1 MPIADTRPSPPASP
15 RSNAAAR
22 PTTAAPGEATVRF
35 ETLGPLVAT
44 RDGVPVALAPAQRRL
59 LASMLLFP
67 GVPSTIDSLIDRMWN
82 EEPPRTAVQAM
93 HVHLSALRRSLPGV
107 VQVRDGWYAIDLD
120 GHESDVREF
129 STLAA
134 DAAEHLARG
143 RFRDAAASAA
153 RASRLWRG
161 APYPELADVESA
173 RGERERLSELWIAT
187 RTVEARASTLQ
198 GRVSESI
205 ALLRQLVA
213 EQPLNET
220 LWEELV
226 LAYCAGA
233 RPAEARSA
241 IADARAVLRA
251 ELAVTPGPR
260 LVELER
266 RIEHGD
272 PALLDGS
279 GGAVPHNLPLFDSS
293 FVGRDDD
300 VAAITELLDRHHL
313 VTITGPPGIGKTRLA
328 IEAAAQALVDQPA
341 GAWLV
346 RLVGARTPTDVQ
358 STIATVTGVTEAVED
373 LERLYRL
380 LATRPMLLIIDNCE
394 HVPNAV
400 GKLLADRRHGDRLRV
415 LATSRSALEIGDE
428 VVWALRPISL
438 PGGGEMLWES
448 ATLRL
453 LADRVADADPRIALG
468 RTDPA
473 VLVELCRR
481 TGGMPLAI
489 ELMARRVATLDPER
503 VAALGFASPDS
514 ASTAELPMEASVA
527 RAISRSVAVL
537 GTADRRRFAAASVF
551 EGAFSIDAFASTCM
565 GNGDGER
572 AEDAVRRLCQVSL
585 LVPERTNDNA
595 VRYRMLEPLRD
606 FGLQRLSS
614 TGREQAVRDR
624 HAAWWIRAARTVA
637 EASWTQAEA
646 AMLDEVEV
654 SIADYRAAMRHLL
667 DRGRPHLAA
676 EIAAGLVQFW
686 ISRFLAQEGEGWL
699 DECLAADM
707 DDRLRLAVLAAAS
720 GVAFFTGRYD
730 ESEARCDEVLEIA
743 TRLGDRRLE
752 AQGLYGKGRV
762 QIHRRPEEG
771 RALTEAAIA
780 VYEAIGDHVTA
791 AECRVAIG
799 IQAAYAADR
808 VAAEAI
814 LGDATALL
822 EAGGYPKIAAVG
834 HRHLSMA
841 AWHDGDEA
849 AARRHLAA
857 ALSLAQR
864 ANDRR
869 VRSGVLAQQ
878 GMVEGR
884 WGDPAVAADALVQ
897 ALNLVSGQHD
907 IYFSLVAF
915 GALELLVARG
925 EWSMAAQLIAHFD
938 RVHAAYGWIP
948 LDRRNAAAPAY
959 RRRIDEALAQT
970 GDHPDLAPMSTTAMA
985 ARLIETLQTMVRA
998 A

>member
-1 MPIADTRPSPPASP
+1 M
-15 RSNAAAR
+15 
-22 PTTAAPGEATVRF
+22 RF
-35 ETLGPLVAT
+35 EALGPLVAT
-44 RDGVPVALAPAQRRL
+44 RDGSPVALAPAQRRL
-59 LASMLLFP
+59 LASMLLTP
-67 GVPSTIDSLIDRMWN
+67 GVPSTIDSLIDRMWD

-93 HVHLSALRRSLPGV
+93 HVHLSSLRRNLPGI
-107 VQVRDGWYAIDLD
+107 VQALNGWYAVDLED
-120 GHESDVREF
+120 HESDVREF

-134 DAAEHLARG
+134 DAAVHLAQG
-143 RFRDAAASAA
+143 RFRDAAVAA
-153 RASRLWRG
+153 TRASRLWRG
-161 APYPELADVESA
+161 DPYPELADLESA
-173 RGERERLSELWIAT
+173 RGERERLAELWIAT
-187 RTVEARASTLQ
+187 RTTEARALTLQ
-198 GRVSESI
+198 GRVSEAI
-205 ALLRQLVA
+205 ALLRQLVT

-226 LAYCAGA
+226 LAYCAGG

-241 IADARAVLRA
+241 LADARAVLRT
-251 ELAVTPGPR
+251 ELAVAPGPR

-272 PALLDGS
+272 PALLDGA

-300 VAAITELLDRHHL
+300 MGAITELLARHHL

-328 IEAAAQALVDQPA
+328 IEAAARALADQPA

-346 RLVGARTPTDVQ
+346 RLVGAGTPADVL
-358 STIATVTGVTEAVED
+358 STVTTVTGITEVVED
-373 LERLYRL
+373 LGQLYRL
-380 LATRPMLLIIDNCE
+380 VAPRPMLLVLDNCE
-394 HVPNAV
+394 HVLDAV
-400 GKLLADRRHGDRLRV
+400 RQLLADRRHGDRLRV

-438 PGGGEMLWES
+438 AGDQAEMWES

-453 LADRVADADPRIALG
+453 LADRVADVDPRIALD
-468 RTDPA
+468 RTDPS
-473 VLVELCRR
+473 VLMELCRR

-489 ELMARRVATLDPER
+489 ELVARRVATLDPER
-503 VAALGFASPDS
+503 VTALGFASAEDAS
-514 ASTAELPMEASVA
+514 ASDLPLESSVA

-537 GTADRRRFAAASVF
+537 GTADRRRFAAAS
-551 EGAFSIDAFASTCM
+551 AFAAAFTIDAFASICM
-565 GNGDGER
+565 GSGDVER
-572 AEDAVRRLCQVSL
+572 AADAVRRLCGASL
-585 LVPERTNDNA
+585 LVPDRTIGNA

-614 TGREQAVRDR
+614 TGREQALRDR
-624 HAAWWIRAARTVA
+624 HAAWYVDEARTVA
-637 EASWTQAEA
+637 EASWTHAEA
-646 AMLDEVEV
+646 EMLDEVDI

-686 ISRFLAQEGEGWL
+686 ISRFLAREGERWL
-699 DECLAADM
+699 DECLASDM

-730 ESEARCDEVLEIA
+730 ESEAFCDEVLEIA

-752 AQGLYGKGRV
+752 AQALYGKGRV
-762 QIHRRPEEG
+762 QIHRRPAEG
-771 RALTEAAIA
+771 RALTEEAIA
-780 VYEAIGDHVTA
+780 IYEAIGDRVTA

-808 VAAEAI
+808 AAAEAI

-834 HRHLSMA
+834 HRHLSLA

-857 ALSLAQR
+857 ALSLAER

-869 VRSGVLAQQ
+869 VLSGVLAQQ

-884 WGDPAVAADALVQ
+884 WGDSAVAADALVQ
-897 ALNLVSGQHD
+897 ALNLVSGQHE

-915 GALELLVARG
+915 GALEILVARG
-925 EWSMAAQLIAHFD
+925 EWSMAAQLLAHFD
-938 RVHAAYGWIP
+938 RVHATHGWIP
-948 LDRRNAAAPAY
+948 LDQRNAAARGY
-959 RRRIDEALAQT
+959 RRRIDEALSGT
-970 GDHPDLAPMSTTAMA
+970 GEHRDLAPMSTAAMA
-985 ARLIETLQTMVRA
+985 ARLIEALQVPVSA
-998 A
+998 S